1 MLPGIGSGHCR
12 EPVGVRVVSGVKISL
27 SPAAKP
33 PKIIAFSA
41 SISQAAFTTL
51 TEIGFDGFI
60 AKPIRLHE
68 LLALIERHIGLEWVY
83 RQAAAPPAVAT
94 EQITPPRRHLE
105 TLAELVKSGDI
116 MGIRRELDA
125 IEAEDARHA
134 AFLAPLRQYANT
146 FQMRQIR
153 DYVASHLT

>member
-1 MLPGIGSGHCR
+1 MSFSPLSSGILGWNGS
-12 EPVGVRVVSGVKISL
+12 
-27 SPAAKP
+27 
-33 PKIIAFSA
+33 
-41 SISQAAFTTL
+41 
-51 TEIGFDGFI
+51 IG
-60 AKPIRLHE
+60 A
-68 LLALIERHIGLEWVY
+68 
-83 RQAAAPPAVAT
+83 
-94 EQITPPRRHLE
+94 PPRRHLE

-134 AFLAPLRQYANT
+134 AFLAPLRQYAAT